1 MPASVVDSGYVTA
14 FALLAGSAIGG
25 ATSLAASWMAQHVQA
40 NAQRRAHDIS
50 VREDLYKDFI
60 HEASTAYAG
69 AIERTE
75 VDAANIIRLYALVTR
90 MRVLSSQP
98 VVDEAN
104 AVMRLIMDTYRAP
117 NRTLREEAERMET
130 GGLDP
135 LLAFGEAC
143 RHELG
148 TTGRHHPRAAT

>member
-1 MPASVVDSGYVTA
+1 MDSAYVTA

-25 ATSLAASWMAQHVQA
+25 ATSLAASWVAQHVQA
-40 NAQRRAHDIS
+40 NAQRRAHEVS
-50 VREDLYKDFI
+50 VREDLYRDFI
-60 HEASTAYAG
+60 HEASTAYAD

-75 VDAANIIRLYALVTR
+75 IDAAKIIRLYALVTR
-90 MRVLSSQP
+90 MRVLSSQT
-98 VVDEAN
+98 VIDEAN
-104 AVMRLIMDTYRAP
+104 AVMRLIMDTYRGP
-117 NRTLREEAERMET
+117 NRTLRDEAERMET

-148 TTGRHHPRAAT
+148 ANRRHRSTASTYAR